1 MYEIDEEILGH
12 TRITPA
18 HVHSYLDRKTGTKQ
32 YVMKITGFHPK
43 YIYAG
48 EFLKV
53 CKSPF
58 RPDFW
63 QTEYDLDKGFIYKY
77 KNLYVQNGIYTS
89 GYFLIN
95 EEGKLISI
103 EEGEV
108 KRLLNIGKA
117 KWKPAV
123 FIETE
128 IEKEKQFV
136 SDDVPF

>member
-18 HVHSYLDRKTGTKQ
+18 HVRSYLDKKTGTKQ
-32 YVMKITGFHPK
+32 SVMKITGFDPK

-48 EFLKV
+48 EFVKV
-53 CKSPF
+53 YKSNF

-63 QTEYDLDKGFIYKY
+63 ETEYDLDNGFIYKY

-89 GYFLIN
+89 GYFLIT
-95 EEGKLISI
+95 EEGKLMSV

-108 KRLLNIGKA
+108 KRLLNIGRQ
-117 KWKPAV
+117 KWKPTV
-123 FIETE
+123 FEVTE
-128 IEKEKQFV
+128 IEKKNFA
-136 SDDVPF
+136 DDDCPF